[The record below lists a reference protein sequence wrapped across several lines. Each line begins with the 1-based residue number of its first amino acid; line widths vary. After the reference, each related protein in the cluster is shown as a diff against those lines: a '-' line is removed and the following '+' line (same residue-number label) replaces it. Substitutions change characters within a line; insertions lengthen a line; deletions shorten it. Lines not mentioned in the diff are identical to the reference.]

1 MTVELVTV
9 AKFFSPTEAHI
20 NRSRLESE
28 GIPAFVFNEN
38 LTTLFP
44 FASSLTGGAQLK
56 VRAQDLEQ
64 AKEILGNQPYLNS
77 DPEEQE

>member
-1 MTVELVTV
+1 MDVELVTV

-20 NRSRLESE
+20 YRSQLESE

-38 LTTLFP
+38 LSTYFP

-64 AKEILGNQPYLNS
+64 AKEILASGPHLS
-77 DPEEQE
+77 PEE